1 MIIRKKLLGYNI
13 NNVIYELS
21 ITLSS
26 NFYVRRNL
34 YEV

>member
-1 MIIRKKLLGYNI
+1 MKLKNLF
-13 NNVIYELS
+13 NVIYELS